1 MARNGQ
7 IIMAKQSIKNIWYEF
22 LAAEDFF
29 NRFDD
34 SSDVIFEL
42 DDGSKWAVTFFTY
55 KNIETI
61 RKKNQLTGECLGGT
75 YFCATD
81 MVLISEL
88 SEDTIKKVL
97 QEMLASDEIS
107 TFCSRLS

>member
-1 MARNGQ
+1 
-7 IIMAKQSIKNIWYEF
+7 MAKQSIKNIWYEF

-29 NRFDD
+29 KRFDD

-61 RKKNQLTGECLGGT
+61 RKKNQLIGECLGGT

-81 MVLISEL
+81 MVLILVHSAAGYPDKTL
-88 SEDTIKKVL
+88 YLVMAFSV
-97 QEMLASDEIS
+97 
-107 TFCSRLS
+107 F